1 MKLGLVFNSNL
12 SLHICPDKTAG
23 VDDEMMSLINNSTN
37 AFIHNSPD
45 SVAKRK
51 VAKCRLDISRDC
63 K

>member
-1 MKLGLVFNSNL
+1 MKLGVSFNSNL
-12 SLHICPDKTAG
+12 SLHFRPDKIGG

-45 SVAKRK
+45 SVAKHK